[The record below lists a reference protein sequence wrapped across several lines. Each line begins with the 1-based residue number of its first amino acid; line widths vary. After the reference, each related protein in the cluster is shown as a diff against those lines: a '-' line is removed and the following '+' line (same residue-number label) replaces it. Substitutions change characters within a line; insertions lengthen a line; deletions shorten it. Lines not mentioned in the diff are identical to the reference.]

1 MGKLPLSRKLQMSF
15 LGAVI
20 EFMARIGIPEKDIR
34 SSFETGMARAR
45 ESVSTVDNPG
55 ADAKYRADGDVSA
68 YLLRLWCRDQR
79 LMDSIKLT
87 PRPLP
92 LLKGKDNLRSLIA
105 SLDPSVD
112 AVEVIRAMQAA
123 RLIRRVANG
132 RYLPTDDGAIFSSLH
147 PWAIEHTAKS
157 VIRLVSTVYRNASGT
172 SGEPPLL
179 ERYSY
184 VPDLD
189 PVNRRAFAEFTRLQ
203 GLTYLQA
210 VDDWLEQSRV
220 RSPRRALRKGVK
232 GITAGVHLITYLGE
246 SSTPRGQ
253 SKKLMRRTP
262 KGRAGLLTTPT
273 SPPSAP
279 A

>member
-1 MGKLPLSRKLQMSF
+1 MGKRPLSRKLQMSF

-20 EFMARIGIPEKDIR
+20 EFMARIGISEEDIR
-34 SSFETGMARAR
+34 SSFERGMVRAR
-45 ESVSTVDNPG
+45 EAVPTVERSRSDE
-55 ADAKYRADGDVSA
+55 KYRADGDVSA

-79 LMDSIKLT
+79 FMDSIKLT

-92 LLKGKDNLRSLIA
+92 LLRGKNNLRCLIA
-105 SLDPSVD
+105 SLDPRVD
-112 AVEVIRAMQAA
+112 AVEVLKAMKAA
-123 RLIRRVANG
+123 RLIRRVSGG

-157 VIRLVSTVYRNASGT
+157 VIRLVTTVFRNASGT
-172 SGEPPLL
+172 TGEPPLL

-189 PVNRRAFAEFTRLQ
+189 PANRQAFAEFTRLQ

-220 RSPRRALRKGVK
+220 RNPRRALRARAN

-246 SSTPRGQ
+246 PSKSPGR
-253 SKKLMRRTP
+253 SKKSTQGKSERRVGFL
-262 KGRAGLLTTPT
+262 KAPT
-273 SPPSAP
+273 SPPSTP

>member
-1 MGKLPLSRKLQMSF
+1 MGKRPLSRKLQMSF

-20 EFMARIGIPEKDIR
+20 EFMARIGISEKEIR
-34 SSFETGMARAR
+34 SSFEHGMAHAR
-45 ESVSTVDNPG
+45 EAISTVESSG
-55 ADAKYRADGDVSA
+55 SDAKYRADGDVSA

-79 LMDSIKLT
+79 FMDSIKLT

-92 LLKGKDNLRSLIA
+92 LLRGKNNLRCLIT
-105 SLDPSVD
+105 SLDPRVD
-112 AVEVIRAMQAA
+112 AVEVLNAMKAA
-123 RLIRRVANG
+123 RLIRRVSNG
-132 RYLPTDDGAIFSSLH
+132 RYVPTDDGAIFSSLH

-157 VIRLVSTVYRNASGT
+157 VIRLVSTVFRNASGST
-172 SGEPPLL
+172 REPPLL

-189 PVNRRAFAEFTRLQ
+189 PANKRAFAEFTRLQ

-220 RSPRRALRKGVK
+220 RSPRRALRARAN

-246 SSTPRGQ
+246 ASKSRGR
-253 SKKLMRRTP
+253 SKKSTQGRPGRRV
-262 KGRAGLLTTPT
+262 RSLTVPT
-273 SPPSAP
+273 SPPSTP